1 MTAPHEALPSLR
13 RSLAA
18 ELRAVVGSRAEGPPF
33 PIGPGH
39 FTKRSVAWM
48 VHGDF
53 TTMMIGGTA
62 ALLTQ
67 MLHPAALA
75 GVWDH
80 SNFRRDSAGR
90 LRRTAQFIAGTTY
103 AARDHAD
110 ALIAKIRRIHDRV
123 HGVLP
128 DGTPYSANDPAT
140 LTWVHIAG
148 ASNFLAAYVRYRDPW
163 LPDPAQDRYYRETAV
178 IARAL
183 GAEDVPESR
192 RDVAAYLERVRP
204 TLRFDDRT
212 REVSAAL
219 LNQPMDNP
227 AAARAGKLLQ
237 QAGMDLLPQWAAR
250 LHGHAADPAR
260 KALVAAGA
268 HGVGAVVRWA
278 LRG

>member
-1 MTAPHEALPSLR
+1 MPTLR
-13 RSLAA
+13 QSLAA
-18 ELRAVVGSRAEGPPF
+18 QLRQTVGSSADGPPF
-33 PIGPGH
+33 PLGPGY
-39 FTKRSVAWM
+39 FTKRSVAWS
-48 VHGDF
+48 VHADF
-53 TTMMIGGTA
+53 TSMMIGGTA

-103 AARDHAD
+103 AARDHSD

-123 HGVLP
+123 HGHLP

-163 LPDPAQDRYYRETAV
+163 LPGPAQDRYYRETAE

-183 GAEDVPESR
+183 GAEDIPENR
-192 RDVAAYLERVRP
+192 REVAAYLERVRP
-204 TLRFDDRT
+204 VLHFDERT

-219 LNQPMDNP
+219 LGQPMAN
-227 AAARAGKLLQ
+227 AAATQAGKLLQ
-237 QAGMDLLPQWAAR
+237 QAGMDLLPGWAAR
-250 LHGHAADPAR
+250 LHGRAPNPAR
-260 KALVAAGA
+260 KAAVAAGA

-278 LRG
+278 LSA